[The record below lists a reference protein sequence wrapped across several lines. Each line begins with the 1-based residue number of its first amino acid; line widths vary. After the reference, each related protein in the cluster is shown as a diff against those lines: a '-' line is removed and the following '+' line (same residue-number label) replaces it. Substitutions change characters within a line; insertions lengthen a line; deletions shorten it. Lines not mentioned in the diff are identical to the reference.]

1 MVNVAAAFTAMEIK
15 EATTGRLLWGRPE
28 MVVSGVSTDT
38 RSIEAG
44 SLFVPLVG
52 PNFDAHDFLEN
63 ALAAGAAGTLI
74 ERGRSFPPVDGAFA
88 VEVADT
94 LHALGELARYHRARF
109 DLSVVAITGSNGK
122 TTTKE
127 MLAAIFAEGGETLK
141 SGGNLNNLIGLP
153 HQVFQLGGEH
163 ARAVFEMGMNRPG
176 EIQRLT
182 GIASPGVG
190 VITSIA
196 AVHLEGLGTIE
207 AVRDAKGELLDVMGP
222 GGTAVLCADDEQ
234 SQILADRFRSK
245 GGRVLTF
252 GFSQESEVRGTDI
265 RVSAEE
271 GTRFHLQMGEGDV
284 EVRLRALGR
293 HNVMNAL
300 AAAAA
305 ASIVGSPLDEIVRG
319 LEHAELP
326 RMRLE
331 IEEIPGH
338 AGCFLLNDAYNANP
352 ASVLQAIETAAL
364 LKSPGRVFGILGD
377 MKELGASEETAHRE
391 IGRAVA
397 AGGVDFFAGVGG
409 LMALAADEARRAG
422 MSADQAVSFDSPEAA
437 AEWARAQLR
446 PGDWVLVKGSRSM
459 QMERAVEV
467 FRN

>member
-1 MVNVAAAFTAMEIK
+1 
-15 EATTGRLLWGRPE
+15 
-28 MVVSGVSTDT
+28 
-38 RSIEAG
+38 
-44 SLFVPLVG
+44 
-52 PNFDAHDFLEN
+52 
-63 ALAAGAAGTLI
+63 
-74 ERGRSFPPVDGAFA
+74 
-88 VEVADT
+88 
-94 LHALGELARYHRARF
+94 
-109 DLSVVAITGSNGK
+109 
-122 TTTKE
+122 
-127 MLAAIFAEGGETLK
+127 
-141 SGGNLNNLIGLP
+141 
-153 HQVFQLGGEH
+153 
-163 ARAVFEMGMNRPG
+163 MNRPG
-176 EIQRLT
+176 EIQRLAE
-182 GIASPGVG
+182 IAAPEVG

-196 AVHLEGLGTIE
+196 AVHLEGLGSIE

-234 SQILADRFRSK
+234 SRILADRFRSR

-265 RVSAEE
+265 RVSADE
-271 GTRFHLQMGEGDV
+271 GTRFHLQMGEGEG
-284 EVRLRALGR
+284 EVRLPAVGR

-319 LEHAELP
+319 LTQAALP

-331 IEEIPGH
+331 IEEIPGR

-364 LKSPGRVFGILGD
+364 LNERGRLFGVLGD
-377 MKELGASEETAHRE
+377 MKELGASEEAAHRE
-391 IGRAVA
+391 VGRAVA

-422 MSADQAVSFDSPEAA
+422 MASDQAVSFDSPEAA

-467 FRN
+467 FQN